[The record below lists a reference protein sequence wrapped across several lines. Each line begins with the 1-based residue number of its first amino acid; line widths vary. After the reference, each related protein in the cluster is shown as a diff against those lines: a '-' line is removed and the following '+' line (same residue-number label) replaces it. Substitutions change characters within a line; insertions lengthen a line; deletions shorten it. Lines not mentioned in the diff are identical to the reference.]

1 MTTTTQSLRPAI
13 TNATGNLLSVY
24 LDTDQSNAANLNKG
38 HERALAAKLKAI
50 SEGLAQTVERKEFD
64 AAARLVQ
71 EFVGD
76 QQILHKALVDFCR
89 CLQDSLFP

>member
-13 TNATGNLLSVY
+13 TNATGKLLSVY

-50 SEGLAQTVERKEFD
+50 SEGLAVKKVSRQRRRSLATGQRSL
-64 AAARLVQ
+64 AAGAAR
-71 EFVGD
+71 
-76 QQILHKALVDFCR
+76 R
-89 CLQDSLFP
+89 